1 MWKQRQLPGEV
12 VECLARGGQQR
23 LTGDGRLVALFFVL
37 PPFGRIEVAPVVGQQ
52 LEYPGESRDD
62 VDDLSRVVL
71 EVEQCELLDGCG
83 RAQQSLDNV
92 KRTAIRRA

>member
-37 PPFGRIEVAPVVGQQ
+37 PPFGRIEVAPSLGSSSV
-52 LEYPGESRDD
+52 PGIPRRCRRFE
-62 VDDLSRVVL
+62 RVVL